1 MKIYLDVCCLCRPFD
16 DQLVPRIRYESE
28 AVIAILNRCSRDWE
42 LVWSSVIT
50 YEVSKII
57 DHQKKNH
64 LTSTAAK
71 TTTNILVDRSIKERA
86 AFFMGW
92 GVKAVDALHVACAE
106 QVFNDTLITSERLLK
121 SLAQFTSMLITGN
134 SHYDK
139 YVRGEEKLTDQELTG
154 LKLFMMHCET
164 CHSDPLFTNQSFR
177 NIGLKPDTALKDSGR
192 IAVTGIASD
201 YMKFKI
207 PTLRNV
213 ELTAPYMHDGRFKSL
228 QQVLDYYAKGDFY
241 GNNYD
246 DLIKRNVGMSESE
259 KADIIAFLKTLTDK
273 EFLYDRRFADPNFK

>member
-106 QVFNDTLITSERLLK
+106 NAGATVFLTTDDTLKNIMCLHSDTISIRVVNPAAWYEEV
-121 SLAQFTSMLITGN
+121 TGN
-134 SHYDK
+134 
-139 YVRGEEKLTDQELTG
+139 
-154 LKLFMMHCET
+154 
-164 CHSDPLFTNQSFR
+164 
-177 NIGLKPDTALKDSGR
+177 
-192 IAVTGIASD
+192 
-201 YMKFKI
+201 
-207 PTLRNV
+207 
-213 ELTAPYMHDGRFKSL
+213 
-228 QQVLDYYAKGDFY
+228 
-241 GNNYD
+241 
-246 DLIKRNVGMSESE
+246 ESE
-259 KADIIAFLKTLTDK
+259 DSA
-273 EFLYDRRFADPNFK
+273 